1 MAHAPLFFADG
12 LRAANEL
19 AQAEPRAL
27 AALLARAGQGG
38 GGGSGGSAL
47 PAGAGAALEY
57 LVVGLRRLK
66 VSDAAVVSAALV
78 RLTPASAALA
88 AALAAAAVGSGSS
101 GSSSGS
107 GSSSSSSGTSA
118 GVPRLLGVDWAV
130 TVPVASSS
138 SSGGPGAGAGAGA
151 PGVTLQLRVEQPG
164 GATATRAVH
173 LSVAQLALVEASFR
187 EAALSLE
194 RA

>member
-38 GGGSGGSAL
+38 GGGSGGSGSAL

-66 VSDAAVVSAALV
+66 VSDAAEVSAALV

-88 AALAAAAVGSGSS
+88 AALAGAAVAGGEAGGAASS
-101 GSSSGS
+101 
-107 GSSSSSSGTSA
+107 SA

-130 TVPVASSS
+130 TVPVASSAAAAA
-138 SSGGPGAGAGAGA
+138 GGAGAGAGA
-151 PGVTLQLRVEQPG
+151 PGVTLQLRVELPQG
-164 GATATRAVH
+164 GTATRAVH
-173 LSVAQLALVEASFR
+173 LTVAQLALVEASVR

>member
-1 MAHAPLFFADG
+1 MEALVAHAPLFFADG
-12 LRAANEL
+12 VRAANEL

-38 GGGSGGSAL
+38 GSVGSGSAL

-66 VSDAAVVSAALV
+66 VSDAAEVSAALV

-88 AALAAAAVGSGSS
+88 GALAAAAVGSGS
-101 GSSSGS
+101 GSSGS
-107 GSSSSSSGTSA
+107 GGSGTSA

-138 SSGGPGAGAGAGA
+138 GSGGAGSGAGAGA